1 MRRKSSN
8 ALPILDFL
16 HKVMCQTLIY
26 LVTNKDKT
34 MDIMAQIVFN
44 FKLGMTNDELFH
56 LYWNRGQTLDWRCSM
71 HPW

>member
-34 MDIMAQIVFN
+34 M
-44 FKLGMTNDELFH
+44 ELWH
-56 LYWNRGQTLDWRCSM
+56 K
-71 HPW
+71 